1 MRFRVVLAVA
11 AMILGGSL
19 AGCAGVGSEASLPL
33 LDQSASNSPEAA
45 GGAGYHLGPGDK
57 LQVTVFGA
65 EDMSGDFIVTD
76 AGYVAAPLVGDI
88 KAAGLTPQ
96 QFGDALR
103 RKLADG
109 YMRDPKV
116 SVQVST
122 YRPFYVM
129 GEVTKPGEY
138 PYAQGMTVLNAVA
151 MGGGYSYRAN
161 QNYAVVTRNHKD
173 YRAPMTAKIMP
184 DDVVRVP
191 ERLF

>member
-1 MRFRVVLAVA
+1 MRFRVYLAVA
-11 AMILGGSL
+11 ATLLGLSL
-19 AGCAGVGSEASLPL
+19 AGCAGSEANLPT
-33 LDQSASNSPEAA
+33 LDQSASVGAD
-45 GGAGYHLGPGDK
+45 GGSAGYKLGPGDK
-57 LQVTVFGA
+57 LKVTVFGA

-88 KAAGLTPQ
+88 KAAGLSPQ
-96 QFGDALR
+96 ELARALQK
-103 RKLADG
+103 KLADG

-122 YRPFYVM
+122 YRPFYIF

-161 QNYAVVTRNHKD
+161 QTFAVVTRAGKD
-173 YRAPMTAKIMP
+173 YKAPLTARILP
-184 DDVVRVP
+184 DDVVKVP

>member
-1 MRFRVVLAVA
+1 MRFRVYLAVA
-11 AMILGGSL
+11 AMIMGLS
-19 AGCAGVGSEASLPL
+19 GCNANSGANLPPL
-33 LDQSASNSPEAA
+33 EQAAAA
-45 GGAGYHLGPGDK
+45 GPTSPSAYKLGPGDK
-57 LQVTVFGA
+57 LKVTVFGA

-76 AGYVAAPLVGDI
+76 NGFVASPLVGDV

-96 QFGDALR
+96 GFANALQH
-103 RKLADG
+103 KLADG

-116 SVQVST
+116 SVQVNT
-122 YRPFYVM
+122 YRPFYIF

-161 QNYAVVTRNHKD
+161 QNFVVVTRDHKD
-173 YRAPMTAKIMP
+173 YRAELTARILP
-184 DDVVRVP
+184 DDVIRVP

>member
-1 MRFRVVLAVA
+1 MRFRAYLAVA
-11 AMILGGSL
+11 AMILGFSL
-19 AGCAGVGSEASLPL
+19 TACSNDVNLPM
-33 LDQSASNSPEAA
+33 LDQSASVGTDGGAA
-45 GGAGYHLGPGDK
+45 GYRLGPGDK
-57 LQVTVFGA
+57 LKVTVFGA

-88 KAAGLTPQ
+88 KAAGLSPQ
-96 QFGDALR
+96 QFASALQ

-122 YRPFYVM
+122 YRPFYIL

-161 QNYAVVTRNHKD
+161 QNFAVVTRNHKD
-173 YRAPMTAKIMP
+173 YKAPMTAKILP

-191 ERLF
+191 ERMF

>member
-1 MRFRVVLAVA
+1 MRLGVYLAAAAMLLGLAVGA
-11 AMILGGSL
+11 CST
-19 AGCAGVGSEASLPL
+19 SEANLPM
-33 LDQSASNSPEAA
+33 LDQSASVGST
-45 GGAGYHLGPGDK
+45 GGASGYRLGPGDK
-57 LQVTVFGA
+57 LKVTVFGA

-76 AGYVAAPLVGDI
+76 AGYVASPLVGDV
-88 KAAGLTPQ
+88 KAAGLSPQ
-96 QFGDALR
+96 EFANALQ

-122 YRPFYVM
+122 YRPFYIF

-151 MGGGYSYRAN
+151 MGGGYSYRA
-161 QNYAVVTRNHKD
+161 QQSYVVVTRNHKD
-173 YRAPMTAKIMP
+173 YKAPLTARILP
-184 DDVVRVP
+184 DDVIKVP